1 MAETGVYRL
10 RVNPDVV
17 WAEVDGELVLLDART
32 GNYYGLNRVG
42 ADIWRLLTQAC
53 PTEAILGYLL
63 DSYEV
68 EPGPAERDLADFL
81 ADLMASGLA
90 QNVQ

>member
-32 GNYYGLNRVG
+32 GNYYGLNQVG
-42 ADIWRLLTQAC
+42 ADIWRLLAQGY
-53 PTEAILGYLL
+53 PTEAIVGHLL

-68 EPGPAERDLADFL
+68 EPALAERDLTDFL
-81 ADLMASGLA
+81 AGLMACGLA
-90 QNVQ
+90 QNAQ